1 MNVKSYYSILLLSL
15 LLFSAQRSLAQ
26 FYSAGQDPASLR
38 WLQINTENFQ
48 VIFPQGYEQ
57 QGRYIADVLE
67 WSYEHASK
75 SLEHQPRKI
84 SVIVHNQTTVSNGF
98 VSWAPRRIE
107 LYGTPPSNNDHHDW
121 MERLVIH
128 EFRHVVQID
137 KLNQGLTRLLG
148 ILFGEVGTGAVVA
161 HLPLWFLEGDAVA
174 TETALTSA
182 GRGRLPRFEQGLR
195 AQVLT
200 KGRHSFDKA
209 VFGSYKE
216 FVPNYYELGYQLVA
230 SARAEYGAHAW
241 APMLDNVARRPLG
254 LYPFSAEMRRQ
265 FGRGKAG
272 FYNHSFRNLE
282 QKWTEQHENINYS
295 TVNRVNLPQKL
306 HTNYLYPRW
315 INDSLLVA
323 LKTGIRDIPTVV
335 TIDLEGNEEVL
346 FRPGS
351 VFPNSFDYA
360 AGKVVWSE
368 YKPDPRWEHR
378 NYAEILIYNI
388 YTGERERI
396 TRKGKFF
403 SPALSADGNQIAAVE
418 ISPEGNNSLVI
429 ISAITGE
436 EVWRFSYDNNDFIM
450 QPAWHHQ
457 GAKITLVALDSKGK
471 RLEEIITEHKVSQ
484 TLLYIEDADISSPQ
498 YMGED
503 VIFNA
508 TWSGIDNIYIYRR
521 RTALAEK
528 LVSSEFGAVNASAN
542 STNTLAFSD
551 YTSNGYQLTTLEARN
566 FERKPLKD
574 VEDHSIAFHKILAE
588 QENAKISPEKITPV
602 SHEIKP
608 YSRVKNLFYLHS
620 WVPAHINVD
629 LMEIEPG
636 ASLLFQNKLST
647 SFAQLGYKWDMNEET
662 GRYAGQYSYH
672 GWYPVVGVIAESGD
686 RHLYYLTVEDELRRF
701 RFKENNYRLS
711 ISLPLRYQHKQFFYG
726 VTPLFRIGIN
736 DAARSP
742 RTPDSIFVGNN
753 RYFQFEPTRFY
764 TQEYRLLAYRQR
776 RSVAR
781 DIFPRQAQ
789 ILDFNYRHTPLGE
802 WDMGSVFSMRGT
814 VFFPGL
820 IRHHGL
826 RLSGAYQDRKR
837 GVNEQKAE
845 TLPIIYNFGNIIGYP
860 RGISGQNHRRLGT
873 FSADY
878 AFPLL
883 YPDISIP
890 YLLYLKRLRT
900 ALFYDHALARPF
912 PERSTKSG
920 MQNETLY
927 SWGFSLT
934 GDMHILGIYAPIA
947 LGVQT
952 AFTSTNE
959 YAIQL
964 IFNVTF

>member
-1 MNVKSYYSILLLSL
+1 
-15 LLFSAQRSLAQ
+15 
-26 FYSAGQDPASLR
+26 
-38 WLQINTENFQ
+38 
-48 VIFPQGYEQ
+48 
-57 QGRYIADVLE
+57 
-67 WSYEHASK
+67 
-75 SLEHQPRKI
+75 
-84 SVIVHNQTTVSNGF
+84 
-98 VSWAPRRIE
+98 
-107 LYGTPPSNNDHHDW
+107 HDW

-148 ILFGEVGTGAVVA
+148 ILFGEVGTGAVVG

-182 GRGRLPRFEQGLR
+182 GRGRLPGFEQGLR

-200 KGRHSFDKA
+200 RGRYSYDKA
-209 VFGSYKE
+209 VLGSYKD

-230 SARAEYGAHAW
+230 AARAEYGANAW
-241 APMLDNVARRPLG
+241 APMPDNVARRPWG

-265 FGRGKAG
+265 FGRGQTR
-272 FYNHSFRNLE
+272 FYNHTFRNLE
-282 QKWTEQHENINYS
+282 QKWTQQMENHSYS
-295 TVNRVNLPQKL
+295 PLTTISKSQKL
-306 HTNYLYPRW
+306 HANYRYPRW

-323 LKTGIRDIPTVV
+323 LKTGMRDIPAVV

-368 YKPDPRWEHR
+368 YNPDPRWEHR
-378 NYAEILIYNI
+378 NYAEIVIYNI
-388 YTGERERI
+388 YTRERERI

-418 ISPEGNNSLVI
+418 ISPEGTNSLVI
-429 ISAITGE
+429 LSAITGE
-436 EVWRFSYDNNDFIM
+436 EVWRFSYENNDFIM
-450 QPAWHHQ
+450 QPAWHP
-457 GAKITLVALDSKGK
+457 GGGKITLVALNSKGK

-484 TLLYIEDADISSPQ
+484 TLLHAEDADISSPR
-498 YMGED
+498 YMSED

-528 LVSSEFGAVNASAN
+528 LVSSEFGAVNAVPN
-542 STNTLAFSD
+542 STNTLAFSN
-551 YTSNGYQLTTLEARN
+551 YTADGYQLTTLDARN
-566 FERKPLKD
+566 FERNPLKD
-574 VEDHSIAFHKILAE
+574 VEDHSVAFYKILAE
-588 QENAKISPEKITPV
+588 QENAIIGPENVTRTE
-602 SHEIKP
+602 HDIKP
-608 YSRVKNLFYLHS
+608 YSRVKNLFHLHS

-629 LMEIEPG
+629 LMEVEPG

-662 GRYAGQYSYH
+662 GRFIGQYSYH
-672 GWYPVVGVIAESGD
+672 GWYPVVGITAETGD
-686 RHLYYLTVEDELRRF
+686 RHLYYLTAEDELRRF

-711 ISLPLRYQHKQFFYG
+711 FSVPLRYQHKQFFYG
-726 VTPLFRIGIN
+726 VTPIFRIGIN
-736 DAARSP
+736 DFARSP
-742 RTPDSIFVGNN
+742 QTPDSIFVGNN
-753 RYFQFEPTRFY
+753 RYFEFEPTRFY
-764 TQEYRLLAYRQR
+764 PQEYRLLAYRQR

-789 ILDFNYRHTPLGE
+789 ILDINYRHTPLGE

-820 IRHHGL
+820 IRHHGI

-837 GVNEQKAE
+837 GVNEITAE
-845 TLPIIYNFGNIIGYP
+845 TLPIIYTFGNIIGYP
-860 RGISGQNHRRLGT
+860 RGISGQSHRQLRT

-900 ALFYDHALARPF
+900 SLFYDHALAKPF
-912 PERSTKSG
+912 PERNNPSAIQS
-920 MQNETLY
+920 ETLY

-934 GDMHILGIYAPIA
+934 GDMHLLGIYAPIA

-952 AFTSTNE
+952 AFTSYNDYTF
-959 YAIQL
+959 QL
-964 IFNVTF
+964 LFNVTF